1 VTTEW
6 TQHYT
11 LASIAYSLQKTDD
24 GGYIIAGNTNKTSG
38 TGLDGWY
45 AKVNADGQVQWQYAT
60 HFAGNDS
67 FDSVQQTSDGGFI
80 LAGSSTNGQ
89 GQVQALLQKCD
100 QNGDSVWV
108 RNFSGQGSAI
118 ALDGKQTRDG
128 GYIIAGYTEP
138 LNGTGTAF
146 IIKTDNNGNQQG
158 TMKVFDSGSEA
169 VALQVTEDGG
179 YIFVGDV
186 ATSYGSQLYLVK
198 TDPSGNVTWKQRY
211 GQSGSEVGDAVLQTK
226 DGGYVCAG
234 RENAY
239 GMGGYDAL
247 LLKTD
252 SNGQVIWQ
260 NNFGGSTD
268 DAAYSVQQTDDGG
281 YIMGGYTNYTG
292 GSTPTIIKANANGN
306 YSWDVYWDDR
316 GAAEGVIQTNSG
328 HYVLAGSDFSQ
339 GSPFLL
345 ETSAESGGAGGNGG
359 YSLFN
364 LGNNSNMI
372 WILGVVV
379 LIGATG
385 VIGTYLVRRS
395 KKSEQS
401 FGGGGPT
408 AGRGDTGGPTDV
420 GTITAGATRAGTTQ
434 TQRETQPAEQRELSS
449 PPSFPNELGSRF
461 SQVRYLGEGGFA
473 RVFSA
478 LDLKGDPV
486 AVKVLKSRDPKAG
499 KLFATEAANWSVLRH
514 ENIVRLFDYNIF
526 PIPYL
531 ESELCDG
538 SVEREMSYGA
548 LPVERAIELVKQIAH
563 GLSYAHQRR
572 ILHGDI
578 KPSNILIKDNQAKIS
593 DWGLSKMK
601 TEQSVSIAGVTLQ
614 YAAPEQLS
622 REFGGADER
631 TDIYQLGVM
640 LYQCIT
646 GRLPFADTGS
656 LVDSILRDAPAP
668 PSQFRQISRELEYV
682 ILRCLTKRKEERYQ
696 SADELVRELDAV
708 AN

>member
-1 VTTEW
+1 
-6 TQHYT
+6 
-11 LASIAYSLQKTDD
+11 
-24 GGYIIAGNTNKTSG
+24 
-38 TGLDGWY
+38 
-45 AKVNADGQVQWQYAT
+45 
-60 HFAGNDS
+60 
-67 FDSVQQTSDGGFI
+67 
-80 LAGSSTNGQ
+80 
-89 GQVQALLQKCD
+89 
-100 QNGDSVWV
+100 
-108 RNFSGQGSAI
+108 
-118 ALDGKQTRDG
+118 
-128 GYIIAGYTEP
+128 
-138 LNGTGTAF
+138 
-146 IIKTDNNGNQQG
+146 
-158 TMKVFDSGSEA
+158 VF
-169 VALQVTEDGG
+169 
-179 YIFVGDV
+179 
-186 ATSYGSQLYLVK
+186 
-198 TDPSGNVTWKQRY
+198 R
-211 GQSGSEVGDAVLQTK
+211 
-226 DGGYVCAG
+226 
-234 RENAY
+234 
-239 GMGGYDAL
+239 
-247 LLKTD
+247 
-252 SNGQVIWQ
+252 
-260 NNFGGSTD
+260 
-268 DAAYSVQQTDDGG
+268 
-281 YIMGGYTNYTG
+281 
-292 GSTPTIIKANANGN
+292 
-306 YSWDVYWDDR
+306 
-316 GAAEGVIQTNSG
+316 
-328 HYVLAGSDFSQ
+328 
-339 GSPFLL
+339 
-345 ETSAESGGAGGNGG
+345 
-359 YSLFN
+359 
-364 LGNNSNMI
+364 
-372 WILGVVV
+372 
-379 LIGATG
+379 
-385 VIGTYLVRRS
+385 
-395 KKSEQS
+395 
-401 FGGGGPT
+401 
-408 AGRGDTGGPTDV
+408 
-420 GTITAGATRAGTTQ
+420 
-434 TQRETQPAEQRELSS
+434 
-449 PPSFPNELGSRF
+449 
-461 SQVRYLGEGGFA
+461 
-473 RVFSA
+473 A